1 MGKRGGDKTKGNI
14 CKKIMIATDGS
25 DNVKNA
31 VSYGIEIAKET
42 GAEVYAVSV
51 VSDEHAQMARRG
63 ISWAKLIE
71 EKLFDRG
78 VRATAYVKEAG
89 KKAEV
94 QVESVLLI
102 GRPVEE
108 IIDYAEK
115 NDIDMI
121 VMGTLG
127 LTGAKRFL
135 IGSVAENVVRHSK
148 VPVLVVR

>member
-1 MGKRGGDKTKGNI
+1 M
-14 CKKIMIATDGS
+14 KKILIATDGS
-25 DNVKNA
+25 DNVRNA

-42 GAEVYAVSV
+42 GAEVYAVYV
-51 VSDEHAQMARRG
+51 VSDEHAEIARRG
-63 ISWAKLIE
+63 PGYAKAIE
-71 EKLFDRG
+71 ENLADIGK
-78 VRATAYVKEAG
+78 RAITDVVKAG
-89 KKAEV
+89 KESGIN
-94 QVESVLLI
+94 VESVLLK

-127 LTGAKRFL
+127 LSGVKRLL